1 MRKNKHSFTAEIYMA
16 KIVSFKEESR
26 RHLEQGVNAL
36 ANAVKVTLG
45 PKGRNVL
52 LERKFG
58 APEIVKDGVSVAKE
72 IELEN
77 PLQNTG
83 ARLVREVA
91 SKTKDIAGDGTTT
104 ATVIAQAIIKEG
116 LKNVTAGANP
126 VALRRG
132 IDKAIALLVK
142 EISAMAKPV
151 EGDAI
156 EQVATVSAGNDE
168 EIGKMIATAMDKVT
182 KDGVITVEE
191 SKSLATEL
199 EVVEGMQIDRG
210 YMSPYFVTDQ
220 EKQIVEFENPFVL
233 ITDKKISSIAD
244 LIPILENVARAGRAL
259 FIVAEDIEGE
269 ALATLVVNKA
279 RGVLNVAAIK
289 APSFG
294 DRRKALLEDIAI
306 LTGGRLISEEIGLSL
321 DTTGLEDL
329 GKARK
334 ITIEKDNTIIVADGD
349 HKAEV
354 EKRVAQIRKQLEETD
369 SEYDSE
375 KLQERIAK
383 LAGGVAVIKV
393 GAATETELKE
403 RKLRIQDAL
412 NATKAAVEEGIVPGG
427 GASLIHLSPKIV
439 QLKES
444 LTIDEEKIGADI
456 VLKAIQAPLAQI
468 ANNAGVEGAVV
479 IAKVQESDA
488 NIGYNALTGHYE
500 DLIASGIIDPA
511 KVVRIS
517 LQNAASIAGLVL
529 TTEALVVE
537 KPAPE
542 PAMPDMGGGMGGG
555 MPGMGGMGMPGM
567 GMM

>member
-1 MRKNKHSFTAEIYMA
+1 MS
-16 KIVSFKEESR
+16 KIVSFREESR
-26 RHLEQGVNAL
+26 RSLEEGVNAL

-58 APEIVKDGVSVAKE
+58 APEIVKDGISVAKE
-72 IELEN
+72 VELEN
-77 PLQNTG
+77 PLENAG

-91 SKTKDIAGDGTTT
+91 SKTNDVAGDGTTT
-104 ATVIAQAIIKEG
+104 ATVLAQAMIREG

-132 IDKAIALLVK
+132 IDKAIAIAVK
-142 EISAMAKPV
+142 EISDMAQPV
-151 EGDAI
+151 QGDVIA
-156 EQVATVSAGNDE
+156 QVATVSAGNDQ
-168 EIGKMIATAMDKVT
+168 EIGDMIAHAMDKVT

-210 YMSPYFVTDQ
+210 YMSPYFITDQ
-220 EKQIVEFENPFVL
+220 EKQIVEFENALVL
-233 ITDKKISSIAD
+233 VTDKKINAIAD
-244 LIPILENVARAGRAL
+244 LVPVLEEVARASAPL
-259 FIVAEDIEGE
+259 LIIAEDIEGE

-294 DRRKALLEDIAI
+294 DRRKAMLEDIAI
-306 LTGGRLISEEIGLSL
+306 LTGGRVISEDIGLSL
-321 DTTGLEDL
+321 DTVKLDEL

-334 ITIEKDNTIIVADGD
+334 ISIEKDNTTIVADSGNSAD
-349 HKAEV
+349 V
-354 EKRVAQIRKQLEETD
+354 QKRVAQIRQQLAETD
-369 SEYDSE
+369 SEYDAE

-393 GAATETELKE
+393 GAATETDLKE
-403 RKLRIQDAL
+403 RKLRIEDAL
-412 NATKAAVEEGIVPGG
+412 SATKAAVEEGIVPGG
-427 GASLIHLSPKIV
+427 GSTLIHMASKISAF
-439 QLKES
+439 KDT
-444 LTIDEEKIGADI
+444 LTNAEEKVGVDI
-456 VLKAIQAPLAQI
+456 VLKALEAPLRQI
-468 ANNAGVEGAVV
+468 ATNAGVEGSVV
-479 IAKVQESDA
+479 VEKVRESA
-488 NIGYNALTGHYE
+488 QNIGYNALTGVYE
-500 DLIASGIIDPA
+500 DLIATGIVDPA
-511 KVVRIS
+511 KVVRSS
-517 LQNAASIAGLVL
+517 LQNAASIAGMVL

-542 PAMPDMGGGMGGG
+542 APAPDMGGMGGMG

-567 GMM
+567 M

>member
-1 MRKNKHSFTAEIYMA
+1 MA

-26 RHLEQGVNAL
+26 RSLEQGVNAL
-36 ANAVKVTLG
+36 ANAVRVTLG

-58 APEIVKDGVSVAKE
+58 APEIVKDGISVAKE
-72 IELEN
+72 VELEN
-77 PLQNTG
+77 PLQNVG

-104 ATVIAQAIIKEG
+104 ATVIAQAMIHEG

-132 IDKAIALLVK
+132 IDKAISFLIK
-142 EISAMAKPV
+142 EIEAIAQPV
-151 EGDAI
+151 QGAAI
-156 EQVATVSAGNDE
+156 NQVATVSAGNDE
-168 EIGKMIATAMDKVT
+168 EIGEMIATAMDKVT

-210 YMSPYFVTDQ
+210 YVSPYFITDQ
-220 EKQIVEFENPFVL
+220 EKQIVEFENPFIL
-233 ITDKKISSIAD
+233 ITDKKISAIAD
-244 LIPILENVARAGRAL
+244 LVPVLENVARSARPL
-259 FIVAEDIEGE
+259 LIIAEDIDGE

-294 DRRKALLEDIAI
+294 DRRKAALEDIAI
-306 LTGGRLISEEIGLSL
+306 LTGGRVISEDIGLSL
-321 DTTGLEDL
+321 DTATLDML
-329 GKARK
+329 GKARS
-334 ITIEKDNTIIVADGD
+334 IIIEKDNTTLVADGGN
-349 HKAEV
+349 KADID
-354 EKRVAQIRKQLEETD
+354 KRVAQIRQQLAETD
-369 SEYDSE
+369 SDYDSE

-403 RKLRIQDAL
+403 RKLRIVDAL
-412 NATKAAVEEGIVPGG
+412 NATKAAVEEGIIAGG
-427 GASLIHLSPKIV
+427 GSTLIHLASKV
-439 QLKES
+439 EAFKNT
-444 LTIDEEKIGADI
+444 LTIEEEKIGAEI
-456 VLKAIQAPLAQI
+456 VIKAIESPLRQI
-468 ANNAGVEGAVV
+468 ANNAGVEGSVV
-479 IAKVQESDA
+479 VERVRESA
-488 NIGYNALTGHYE
+488 LNIGYNALSGEYE
-500 DLIASGIIDPA
+500 DLIAAGIIDPA
-511 KVVRIS
+511 KVVRSS
-517 LQNAASIAGLVL
+517 LQNAASIAGMIL

-537 KPAPE
+537 KPEPQAP
-542 PAMPDMGGGMGGG
+542 APDMGGMGGMGGMG

-567 GMM
+567 M

>member
-1 MRKNKHSFTAEIYMA
+1 MS
-16 KIVSFKEESR
+16 KIVSFREESR
-26 RHLEQGVNAL
+26 RALEEGVNAL

-58 APEIVKDGVSVAKE
+58 APEIVKDGISVAKE
-72 IELEN
+72 VELEN
-77 PLQNTG
+77 PSQNAG

-91 SKTKDIAGDGTTT
+91 SKTNDVAGDGTTT
-104 ATVIAQAIIKEG
+104 ATVIAQAMIHEG

-132 IDKAIALLVK
+132 MDKAIALAVK
-142 EISAMAKPV
+142 EISAMAQPV
-151 EGDAI
+151 QGDVIA
-156 EQVATVSAGNDE
+156 QVASVSAGNDQ
-168 EIGKMIATAMDKVT
+168 EIGDMIAHAMDKVT

-199 EVVEGMQIDRG
+199 EVVEGMQLDRG
-210 YMSPYFVTDQ
+210 YMSPYFITDQ
-220 EKQIVEFENPFVL
+220 EKQIVELENAL
-233 ITDKKISSIAD
+233 ILVTDKKINAIAD
-244 LIPILENVARAGRAL
+244 LVPVLEEVARAGAPL
-259 FIVAEDIEGE
+259 LIIAEDIEGE

-294 DRRKALLEDIAI
+294 DRRKAMLEDIAI
-306 LTGGRLISEEIGLSL
+306 LTGGRVISEDIGLTL
-321 DTTGLEDL
+321 DTVKLDEL

-334 ITIEKDNTIIVADGD
+334 VTIVKDNTTIVADAGNTAD
-349 HKAEV
+349 V
-354 EKRVAQIRKQLEETD
+354 QKRVAQIRKQLEETD
-369 SEYDSE
+369 SEYDAE

-393 GAATETELKE
+393 GAATETDLKE
-403 RKLRIQDAL
+403 RKLRIEDAL

-427 GASLIHLSPKIV
+427 GTTLIHMASKISAFKDTLSN
-439 QLKES
+439 E
-444 LTIDEEKIGADI
+444 EEKVGAEI
-456 VLKAIQAPLAQI
+456 VIKALEAPLRQI
-468 ANNAGVEGAVV
+468 ATNAGVEGSVV
-479 IAKVQESDA
+479 VEKVRESA
-488 NIGYNALTGHYE
+488 NNIGYNALTGVYE
-500 DLIASGIIDPA
+500 DLISAGIVDPA
-511 KVVRIS
+511 KVVRSS
-517 LQNAASIAGLVL
+517 LQNAGSIAGMVL

-542 PAMPDMGGGMGGG
+542 APAPDMGGMGGMG

-567 GMM
+567 M

>member
-1 MRKNKHSFTAEIYMA
+1 MA

-52 LERKFG
+52 LEKKFG

-72 IELEN
+72 IELES
-77 PLQNTG
+77 PLENTG

-156 EQVATVSAGNDE
+156 AQVATVSAGNDE
-168 EIGKMIATAMDKVT
+168 EIGQMISTAMDKVT

-220 EKQIVEFENPFVL
+220 EKQIVEFENPLVL
-233 ITDKKISSIAD
+233 VTDKKISSIAD
-244 LIPILENVARAGRAL
+244 LVPVLENVARAGKPL

-294 DRRKALLEDIAI
+294 DRRKAMLQDIAI

-321 DTTGLEDL
+321 DTTNLDDL

-334 ITIEKDNTIIVADGD
+334 ITIEKDNTIIVADGEN
-349 HKAEV
+349 KAEI

-369 SEYDSE
+369 SEYDTE

-403 RKLRIQDAL
+403 RKLRIEDAL
-412 NATKAAVEEGIVPGG
+412 NATKAAVDEGIVPGG
-427 GASLIHLSPKIV
+427 GASLIHLSPKV
-439 QLKES
+439 AELRDS
-444 LTIDEEKIGADI
+444 LTIEEEKIGADI
-456 VLKAIQAPLAQI
+456 VLRAIQAPLAQI
-468 ANNAGVEGAVV
+468 AKNAGVEGAIVV
-479 IAKVQESDA
+479 AKVQESDA
-488 NIGYNALTGHYE
+488 NIGYNALTGQYE

-511 KVVRIS
+511 KVVRTS

-542 PAMPDMGGGMGGG
+542 PAMPDMGGMGGG

>member
-1 MRKNKHSFTAEIYMA
+1 MA

-52 LERKFG
+52 LEKKFG

-77 PLQNTG
+77 PLENTG

-104 ATVIAQAIIKEG
+104 ATIIAQAIIKEG

-156 EQVATVSAGNDE
+156 AQVATVSAGNDE
-168 EIGKMIATAMDKVT
+168 EIGQMISTAMDKVT

-210 YMSPYFVTDQ
+210 YISPYFVTDQ

-233 ITDKKISSIAD
+233 VTDKKISSIAD
-244 LIPILENVARAGRAL
+244 LVPILENVARAGKPL

-294 DRRKALLEDIAI
+294 DRRKAMLQDIAI

-321 DTTGLEDL
+321 DTTNLDDL

-334 ITIEKDNTIIVADGD
+334 ITIEKDNTIIVADGEN
-349 HKAEV
+349 KAEI

-369 SEYDSE
+369 SEYDTE

-403 RKLRIQDAL
+403 RKLRIEDAL
-412 NATKAAVEEGIVPGG
+412 NATKAAVDEGIVPGG
-427 GASLIHLSPKIV
+427 GASLIHLSPKV
-439 QLKES
+439 AELRDS
-444 LTIDEEKIGADI
+444 LTIEEEKIGADI
-456 VLKAIQAPLAQI
+456 VLRAIQAPLAQI
-468 ANNAGVEGAVV
+468 AKNAGVEGAIVV
-479 IAKVQESDA
+479 AKVQESDA
-488 NIGYNALTGHYE
+488 NIGYNALTGQYE

-511 KVVRIS
+511 KVVRTS

-542 PAMPDMGGGMGGG
+542 PAMPDMGGMGGG

>member
-1 MRKNKHSFTAEIYMA
+1 MA

-52 LERKFG
+52 LEKKFG
-58 APEIVKDGVSVAKE
+58 APEIVKDGVTVAKE
-72 IELEN
+72 IELES
-77 PLQNTG
+77 PLENTG

-156 EQVATVSAGNDE
+156 AQVATVSAGNDE
-168 EIGKMIATAMDKVT
+168 EIGQMIATAMDKVT

-220 EKQIVEFENPFVL
+220 EKQIVEFENPLVL
-233 ITDKKISSIAD
+233 VTDKKISSIAD
-244 LIPILENVARAGRAL
+244 LVPILENVARAGKPL

-294 DRRKALLEDIAI
+294 DRRKAMLQDIAI

-321 DTTGLEDL
+321 DTTGLDDL

-369 SEYDSE
+369 SEYDTE

-403 RKLRIQDAL
+403 RKLRIEDAL
-412 NATKAAVEEGIVPGG
+412 NATKAAVDEGIVPGG
-427 GASLIHLSPKIV
+427 GASLIHLSPKV
-439 QLKES
+439 AELRDS
-444 LTIDEEKIGADI
+444 LTIEEEKIGADI
-456 VLKAIQAPLAQI
+456 VLRAIQAPLAQI
-468 ANNAGVEGAVV
+468 AKNAGVEGAIVV
-479 IAKVQESDA
+479 AKVQESDA
-488 NIGYNALTGHYE
+488 NIGYNALTGQYE

-511 KVVRIS
+511 KVVRTS

-542 PAMPDMGGGMGGG
+542 PAMPDMGGMGGG

>member
-1 MRKNKHSFTAEIYMA
+1 MA

-52 LERKFG
+52 LEKKFG

-72 IELEN
+72 IELES
-77 PLQNTG
+77 PLENTG

-156 EQVATVSAGNDE
+156 AQVATVSAGNDE
-168 EIGKMIATAMDKVT
+168 EIGQMIATAMDKVT

-210 YMSPYFVTDQ
+210 YISPYFVTDQ

-233 ITDKKISSIAD
+233 VTDKKISSIAD
-244 LIPILENVARAGRAL
+244 LVPILENVARAGKPL

-294 DRRKALLEDIAI
+294 DRRKAMLQDIAI

-321 DTTGLEDL
+321 DTTNLDDL

-334 ITIEKDNTIIVADGD
+334 ITIEKDNTIIVADGEN
-349 HKAEV
+349 KAEI

-369 SEYDSE
+369 SEYDTE

-403 RKLRIQDAL
+403 RKLRIEDAL
-412 NATKAAVEEGIVPGG
+412 NATKAAVDEGIVPGG
-427 GASLIHLSPKIV
+427 GASLIHLSPKV
-439 QLKES
+439 AELRDS
-444 LTIDEEKIGADI
+444 LTIEEEKIGADI
-456 VLKAIQAPLAQI
+456 VLRAIQAPLAQI
-468 ANNAGVEGAVV
+468 AKNAGVEGAIVV
-479 IAKVQESDA
+479 AKVQESDA
-488 NIGYNALTGHYE
+488 NIGYNALTGQYE

-511 KVVRIS
+511 KVVRTS

-542 PAMPDMGGGMGGG
+542 PATPDMGGMGGG

>member
-1 MRKNKHSFTAEIYMA
+1 MA

-294 DRRKALLEDIAI
+294 DRRKAMLEDIAI

-321 DTTGLEDL
+321 DTSGLEDL

-427 GASLIHLSPKIV
+427 GASLIHLSPKVIE
-439 QLKES
+439 LRDS

-456 VLKAIQAPLAQI
+456 VIKAIQAPLAQI
-468 ANNAGVEGAVV
+468 ANNAGVEGAIV
-479 IAKVQESDA
+479 IAKVQESDS
-488 NIGYNALTGHYE
+488 NIGYNALTGQYE

-511 KVVRIS
+511 KVVRSS

-542 PAMPDMGGGMGGG
+542 PAMPDMGGMGGG
-555 MPGMGGMGMPGM
+555 MPGMGGMGGMGMPGM

>member
-1 MRKNKHSFTAEIYMA
+1 MS

-26 RHLEQGVNAL
+26 KSLEQGVNAL

-58 APEIVKDGVSVAKE
+58 APEIVKDGISVAKE
-72 IELEN
+72 VELEN
-77 PLQNTG
+77 PLQNVG

-104 ATVIAQAIIKEG
+104 ATVIAQAMIHEG

-132 IDKAIALLVK
+132 IDKAISFLIK
-142 EISAMAKPV
+142 EIESIAQPV

-156 EQVATVSAGNDE
+156 SQVATVSAGNDE
-168 EIGKMIATAMDKVT
+168 EIGEMIATAMDKVT

-210 YMSPYFVTDQ
+210 YISPYFITDQ
-220 EKQIVEFENPFVL
+220 EKQIVEFDNPLIL
-233 ITDKKISSIAD
+233 ITDKKISAIAD
-244 LIPILENVARAGRAL
+244 LVPVLENVARSARPL
-259 FIVAEDIEGE
+259 LIIAEDIDGE

-294 DRRKALLEDIAI
+294 DRRKAALEDIAI
-306 LTGGRLISEEIGLSL
+306 LTGGRVISEDIGLSL
-321 DTTGLEDL
+321 DTVDLEHL
-329 GKARK
+329 GKAHK
-334 ITIEKDNTIIVADGD
+334 ITIEKDNTIIVADGGN
-349 HKAEV
+349 KADI
-354 EKRVAQIRKQLEETD
+354 EKRVAQIRKQLAETD
-369 SEYDSE
+369 SDYDAE
-375 KLQERIAK
+375 KLKERIAK

-403 RKLRIQDAL
+403 RKLRIEDAL
-412 NATKAAVEEGIVPGG
+412 NATKAAVEEGIVAGG
-427 GASLIHLSPKIV
+427 GSTLIHLASKV
-439 QLKES
+439 EAFKNT
-444 LTIDEEKIGADI
+444 LTIDEEKIGAEI
-456 VLKAIQAPLAQI
+456 VIKAIEAPLRQI

-479 IAKVQESDA
+479 VERVRESA
-488 NIGYNALTGHYE
+488 LNIGYNALTGEYQ

-511 KVVRIS
+511 KVVRSS
-517 LQNAASIAGLVL
+517 LQNAASIAGMIL

-537 KPAPE
+537 KPEAQA
-542 PAMPDMGGGMGGG
+542 PAMPDMGGMGGMGGMG

-567 GMM
+567 M

>member
-1 MRKNKHSFTAEIYMA
+1 MA

-52 LERKFG
+52 LEKKFG
-58 APEIVKDGVSVAKE
+58 APEIVKDGVTVAKE
-72 IELEN
+72 IELES
-77 PLQNTG
+77 PLENTG

-156 EQVATVSAGNDE
+156 AQVATVSAGNDE
-168 EIGKMIATAMDKVT
+168 EIGQMISTAMDKVT

-220 EKQIVEFENPFVL
+220 EKQIVEFENPLVL
-233 ITDKKISSIAD
+233 VTDKKISSIAD
-244 LIPILENVARAGRAL
+244 LVPVLENVARAGKPL

-294 DRRKALLEDIAI
+294 DRRKAMLQDIAI

-321 DTTGLEDL
+321 DTTNLDDL

-334 ITIEKDNTIIVADGD
+334 ITIEKDNTIIVADGEN
-349 HKAEV
+349 KAEI

-369 SEYDSE
+369 SEYDTE

-403 RKLRIQDAL
+403 RKLRIEDAL
-412 NATKAAVEEGIVPGG
+412 NATKAAVDEGIVPGG
-427 GASLIHLSPKIV
+427 GASLIHLSPKV
-439 QLKES
+439 AELRDS
-444 LTIDEEKIGADI
+444 LTIEEEKIGADI
-456 VLKAIQAPLAQI
+456 VLRAIQAPLAQI
-468 ANNAGVEGAVV
+468 AKNAGVEGAIVV
-479 IAKVQESDA
+479 AKVQESDA
-488 NIGYNALTGHYE
+488 NIGYNALTGQYE

-511 KVVRIS
+511 KVVRTS

-542 PAMPDMGGGMGGG
+542 PAMPDMGGMGGG

>member
-1 MRKNKHSFTAEIYMA
+1 MS

-26 RHLEQGVNAL
+26 RALEEGVNTL

-58 APEIVKDGVSVAKE
+58 APEIVKDGISVAKE
-72 IELEN
+72 VEIEN
-77 PLQNTG
+77 PLHNTG

-91 SKTKDIAGDGTTT
+91 SKTNDVAGDGTTT
-104 ATVIAQAIIKEG
+104 ATVIAQAMIHEG

-126 VALRRG
+126 MALRRG
-132 IDKAIALLVK
+132 IDKAIAKVVQ
-142 EISAMAKPV
+142 EIADIAQPV
-151 EGDAI
+151 QGDVI
-156 EQVATVSAGNDE
+156 SQVASVSAGNDD
-168 EIGKMIATAMDKVT
+168 EIGQMIAHAMDKVT

-210 YMSPYFVTDQ
+210 YVSPYFITDQ
-220 EKQIVEFENPFVL
+220 EKQIVEFEDAFIL
-233 ITDKKISSIAD
+233 ITDKKISAIAD
-244 LIPILENVARAGRAL
+244 LVPVLEEVARSSSPL
-259 FIVAEDIEGE
+259 LIIAEDIEGE

-294 DRRKALLEDIAI
+294 DRRKAMLEDIAI
-306 LTGGRLISEEIGLSL
+306 LTGGRVISEDIGLSL
-321 DTTGLEDL
+321 DTVKIDEL

-334 ITIEKDNTIIVADGD
+334 INIQKDNTTIVADGGS
-349 HKAEV
+349 KADV
-354 EKRVAQIRKQLEETD
+354 EKRVVQIRQQLAETD
-369 SEYDSE
+369 SEYDAE

-393 GAATETELKE
+393 GAATETDLKE
-403 RKLRIQDAL
+403 RKLRIEDAL

-427 GASLIHLSPKIV
+427 GSTLIHMASKISAF
-439 QLKES
+439 KDT
-444 LTIDEEKIGADI
+444 LTDEEEKVGVEI
-456 VLKAIQAPLAQI
+456 VIKALESPLRQI
-468 ANNAGVEGAVV
+468 ANNAGVEGSVV
-479 IAKVQESDA
+479 VEKVRESA
-488 NIGYNALTGHYE
+488 SNIGYNALTNVYE
-500 DLIASGIIDPA
+500 DLIAAGIVDPA
-511 KVVRIS
+511 KVVRSS
-517 LQNAASIAGLVL
+517 LQNAASIAGMVL

-537 KPAPE
+537 RPAPE
-542 PAMPDMGGGMGGG
+542 EPAPDMGGMGGMGGMG

-567 GMM
+567 M